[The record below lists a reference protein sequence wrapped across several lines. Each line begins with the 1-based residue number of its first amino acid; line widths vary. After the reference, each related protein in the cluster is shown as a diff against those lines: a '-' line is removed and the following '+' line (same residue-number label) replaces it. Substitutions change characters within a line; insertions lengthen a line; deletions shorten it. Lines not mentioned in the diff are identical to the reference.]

1 MPSTQPI
8 KITVSKDQWEKLTQ
22 QLNYLFKD
30 IYHYLDEIKSVDN
43 KTFEMGAVSYASLTA
58 SRLLAL
64 DSANVV
70 ETTDILSW
78 ITGTTNQI
86 TVTDDGDGTVTL
98 SIPSGAV
105 LTLANTG
112 LHLLDTNASHDL
124 IIKPGSDLT
133 ADRTY
138 TITTGDSDRTITL
151 QGNPTLNNWFDQSVK
166 IAASPTFA
174 GVTLGNT
181 GLHILDTDSSH
192 DLIIKPGSD
201 LTADKTLTITT
212 GDSDRTIT
220 LSGNPTLSDWFDQ
233 AVKVASTPKF
243 AANLHRQTIPSGTT
257 ITVPDDYEFIVG
269 NGYNIEGVL
278 DIQGSGALF
287 VI

>member
-1 MPSTQPI
+1 
-8 KITVSKDQWEKLTQ
+8 
-22 QLNYLFKD
+22 
-30 IYHYLDEIKSVDN
+30 
-43 KTFEMGAVSYASLTA
+43 VSYASLTA

-112 LHLLDTNASHDL
+112 LH
-124 IIKPGSDLT
+124 
-133 ADRTY
+133 
-138 TITTGDSDRTITL
+138 
-151 QGNPTLNNWFDQSVK
+151 
-166 IAASPTFA
+166 
-174 GVTLGNT
+174 
-181 GLHILDTDSSH
+181 ILDTDSSH

-220 LSGNPTLSDWFDQ
+220 LSGNPTLADWFNQ
-233 AVKVASTPKF
+233 AVKTTSSPTFNVATTL
-243 AANLHRQTIPSGTT
+243 ACIHRQTIPSGTT
-257 ITVPDDYEFIVG
+257 ITIPDDYEFIVG

-278 DIQGSGALF
+278 DIQGSGALL